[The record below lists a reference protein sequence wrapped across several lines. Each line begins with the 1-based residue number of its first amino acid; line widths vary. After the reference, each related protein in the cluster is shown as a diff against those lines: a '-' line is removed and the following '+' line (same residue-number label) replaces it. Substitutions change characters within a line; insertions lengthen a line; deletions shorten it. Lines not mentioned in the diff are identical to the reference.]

1 MYQAFLILM
10 KINFVLLL
18 FTGAYYLILKNF
30 TFYTLNRF
38 FLLFAIVFSS
48 CYPFINLTNLFN
60 RHEEKLASIS
70 EILKSLNAD
79 PLIKQQSLLDFWGVI
94 ITVIIIGIIAFMFR
108 LFIQLYSLYQ
118 IHQNTEP
125 DDFKNYKIR
134 RLKDKISPFSFWRT
148 IYINPSIY
156 SETELKTILEHE
168 KIHVNQLHTLDLIIA
183 ELSTVFYW
191 FNPGIWLM
199 KKAIKENIEFITD
212 AKILNSG
219 IDRKEYQYN
228 LLTVS
233 NLKLQTSVVNGFN
246 FSDIKKRIKMMNAR
260 RSAKSKVLIYFM
272 LLPLLL
278 ITCLAFTV
286 SVIKKEPIEKF
297 SAPKPPKGFLPIII
311 KMTQEKLLEKSSINK
326 NQSNKKL
333 NLSLS
338 SIDKKDLS
346 VLNLLSEVKAEEKQ
360 DSKDTIQYD
369 PSILLVKM
377 NKISK
382 ELEKSVVGYNSV
394 KINDIQIKVTP
405 NSASA
410 NYEVKK
416 IAVIKL
422 NDRSG
427 FNPKDSSKVTYYLN
441 GKMIDSKDLK
451 DLPSK
456 NIKSI
461 NIQKNKITGTGIIIE
476 TN

>member
-30 TFYTLNRF
+30 TFYNLNRF
-38 FLLFAIVFSS
+38 YLLFAIVFSS

-60 RHEEKLASIS
+60 QHKEKLTSLS
-70 EILKSLNAD
+70 EIVKSLNAES
-79 PLIKQQSLLDFWGVI
+79 LIKQESLLDFWGVI
-94 ITVIIIGIIAFMFR
+94 VTVILMGIIAFMLR
-108 LFIQLYSLYQ
+108 LMIQLYSLYQ

-125 DDFKNYKIR
+125 ADFNNFKIR
-134 RLKDKISPFSFWRT
+134 RLNDKISPFSFWKT
-148 IYINPSIY
+148 IYVNPSIY

-168 KIHVNQLHTLDLIIA
+168 KIHVNQLHTIDLLIA

-212 AKILNSG
+212 AKILDSG

-228 LLTVS
+228 LLTVN
-233 NLKLQTSVVNGFN
+233 NLKLQTSVVNSFN

-297 SAPKPPKGFLPIII
+297 SAPKPPKGLLPIVI
-311 KMTQEKLLEKSSINK
+311 KMPREKLLEKSSINK

-333 NLSLS
+333 NLSVS
-338 SIDKKDLS
+338 SLDKKDLS
-346 VLNLLSEVKAEEKQ
+346 VSNLLSVVEEEGKQ
-360 DSKDTIQYD
+360 GFEDTTQYNS
-369 PSILLVKM
+369 SILLVKM
-377 NKISK
+377 NKISE
-382 ELEKSVVGYNSV
+382 ELKKSVGGYKGIKV
-394 KINDIQIKVTP
+394 NDIQIKVTP
-405 NSASA
+405 NSSSA
-410 NYEVKK
+410 NYTVKK
-416 IAVIKL
+416 IAVIKV
-422 NDRSG
+422 NDSPD
-427 FNPKDSSKVTYYLN
+427 FNPKDSIKVTYYLN
-441 GKMIDSKDLK
+441 GKVIKSKNLNN
-451 DLPSK
+451 LSK
-456 NIKSI
+456 ENIKSI

-476 TN
+476 SN